1 MLCLQVF
8 VNKIALS
15 EIRKTQPSGS
25 IFYFRYLSHSFQ
37 ISVSCVSDI
46 YFFQIRRNNKFQ
58 PLFTWGCCSW
68 KRFIEMRIMKIRCN
82 AIRIVVYIVWLQW
95 LNVVGSKLIKN
106 NYGRLVVWGRRVCS
120 FLKKL
125 QANVLERRGRRVR
138 NRKGVYISHAD
149 TF

>member
-46 YFFQIRRNNKFQ
+46 CF
-58 PLFTWGCCSW
+58 
-68 KRFIEMRIMKIRCN
+68 
-82 AIRIVVYIVWLQW
+82 
-95 LNVVGSKLIKN
+95 SKLD
-106 NYGRLVVWGRRVCS
+106 VTTS
-120 FLKKL
+120 FSLYYVGLLQLK
-125 QANVLERRGRRVR
+125 EI
-138 NRKGVYISHAD
+138 Y
-149 TF
+149 